1 MPGAQSQA
9 KAASMQPLG
18 TIKNKKGHHPNTPP
32 LWEESRAQHCQAKR
46 YSWAIENMAD
56 QAVIIDNGSGFVK
69 AGFAGDDTPRQVF
82 PSVVGKRL
90 NPVSAGQN
98 TYVGDKAQS
107 MARQGILTISHPLEN
122 GIVTNWDDMEQ
133 IWSHTF
139 HNELRIDPAAQPVM
153 LIDSAL
159 NVKANREKMVKIM
172 FETFKVPALYV
183 ATAPALSLYERG
195 RSSGI
200 VLDFGYGFG
209 QIVPIYEGQV
219 LSNAISRVNLT
230 GSDLTNYLMKLLM
243 ERGYSFTT
251 LVEREIVRDIK
262 EKLCYVAEDFD
273 PEMQKA
279 SQSSELERNYELP
292 DGEVI
297 TLGAE
302 RFRCPEILFQP
313 SLIGLDSKGIHGAT
327 FDSIMK
333 CDIDVRKD
341 LYANIVLSG
350 GTTLFNGIGDRLYH
364 EITNLAPDSMEV
376 KIIAP
381 PERKYS
387 AWLGGSLLASS
398 DNFEERWVTKEE
410 YAKDGYSIVHSK
422 CQ

>member
-1 MPGAQSQA
+1 M
-9 KAASMQPLG
+9 
-18 TIKNKKGHHPNTPP
+18 TN
-32 LWEESRAQHCQAKR
+32 
-46 YSWAIENMAD
+46 
-56 QAVIIDNGSGFVK
+56 QAVIIDNGSGFIK
-69 AGFAGDDTPRQVF
+69 AGFAGDDTPRVVF
-82 PSVVGKRL
+82 PSVVGKRI

-98 TYVGDKAQS
+98 TYVGYQAQS
-107 MARQGILTISHPLEN
+107 MARQGTFTISHPLEN
-122 GIVTNWDDMEQ
+122 GNVTNWDDMEK

-139 HNELRIDPAAQPVM
+139 HDELGIDPAAQPVM

-159 NVKANREKMVKIM
+159 DVKANREKMVKIM

-183 ATAPALSLYERG
+183 ATAPVLSLYERE

-209 QIVPIYEGQV
+209 QIVPIHEGQV

-230 GSDLTNYLMKLLM
+230 GSDLTNYLMELLT

-251 LVEREIVRDIK
+251 LAEREIVRDIK
-262 EKLCYVAEDFD
+262 EKLCYVAEDF
-273 PEMQKA
+273 EQEKQKA
-279 SQSSELERNYELP
+279 SQSSELDKSYELP

-302 RFRCPEILFQP
+302 RFRCPEILFKP
-313 SLIGLDSKGIHGAT
+313 SLIGLDSDGIHVAT
-327 FDSIMK
+327 YESIMK
-333 CDIDVRKD
+333 CDVKFRKD

-350 GTTLFNGIGDRLYH
+350 GTTLFNGIGERLGK
-364 EITNLAPDSMEV
+364 EIISLAPPTMKI

-398 DNFEERWVTKEE
+398 DDFEERWVTKEE
-410 YAKDGYSIVHSK
+410 YAKNGYSIVHSK

>member
-1 MPGAQSQA
+1 
-9 KAASMQPLG
+9 
-18 TIKNKKGHHPNTPP
+18 
-32 LWEESRAQHCQAKR
+32 
-46 YSWAIENMAD
+46 MAD

-69 AGFAGDDTPRQVF
+69 AGFAGDDTPRAVF
-82 PSVVGKRL
+82 PSIVGKRL

-98 TYVGDKAQS
+98 TYVGDEAQAMS
-107 MARQGILTISHPLEN
+107 RILTISHPLEN
-122 GIVTNWDDMEQ
+122 GIVTNWDDMEK

-159 NVKANREKMVKIM
+159 NVKANREKMVQIM
-172 FETFKVPALYV
+172 FERFKVPALYI

-195 RSSGI
+195 LSTGI

-209 QIVPIYEGQV
+209 QIVPIYKGQV
-219 LSNAISRVNLT
+219 LSNAISRVDLT
-230 GSDLTNYLMKLLM
+230 GSDQTNYLMELLI

-251 LVEREIVRDIK
+251 SAEREIVTDIK

-273 PEMQKA
+273 AEMQKA

-292 DGEVI
+292 DGQVI
-297 TLGAE
+297 TLGTE

-313 SLIGLDSKGIHGAT
+313 SLIGLDSKGIHVAT
-327 FDSIMK
+327 YESIMK
-333 CDIDVRKD
+333 CDVKFRKD

-350 GTTLFNGIGDRLYH
+350 GTTLFNGIEVRLGK
-364 EITNLAPDSMEV
+364 EIISLAPPTMAV
-376 KIIAP
+376 KIIAY

-387 AWLGGSLLASS
+387 AWSGGSLLASS
-398 DNFEERWVTKEE
+398 DDFEGRWVTKEE

>member
-1 MPGAQSQA
+1 
-9 KAASMQPLG
+9 
-18 TIKNKKGHHPNTPP
+18 
-32 LWEESRAQHCQAKR
+32 
-46 YSWAIENMAD
+46 MAD
-56 QAVIIDNGSGFVK
+56 QAVIIDNGSGFTK
-69 AGFAGDDTPRQVF
+69 AGFAGDDTPRVVF
-82 PSVVGKRL
+82 PSIVGKRLNPVRPLVGKPL

-98 TYVGDKAQS
+98 TYVGDQAQS
-107 MARQGILTISHPLEN
+107 KSSILTISHPLEN
-122 GIVTNWDDMEQ
+122 GIVTNWDDMEK

-195 RSSGI
+195 LSTGI

-219 LSNAISRVNLT
+219 LSNAIIRVNLT
-230 GSDLTNYLMKLLM
+230 GSDLTNYLEKLLM

-251 LVEREIVRDIK
+251 LAEKEIVRDIK
-262 EKLCYVAEDFD
+262 EKLCYVALDFD
-273 PEMQKA
+273 MEMQTA
-279 SQSSELERNYELP
+279 SSSSELKKNYELP
-292 DGEVI
+292 DGVVI
-297 TLGAE
+297 TVNDE

-313 SLIGLDSKGIHGAT
+313 SLIGLDSKGIHVAI

-333 CDIDVRKD
+333 CDVSVRRE
-341 LYANIVLSG
+341 LSANIVLSG
-350 GTTLFNGIGDRLYH
+350 GTTLFPVIEDRLRK
-364 EITNLAPDSMEV
+364 EITSLAPHIIN
-376 KIIAP
+376 IIAP
-381 PERKYS
+381 LGRKYS
-387 AWLGGSLLASS
+387 AWTGGSRLASS
-398 DNFEERWVTKEE
+398 DDFEERWVTKEE
-410 YAKDGYSIVHSK
+410 YAKDGYSIVDSK